1 MVQCPCWSSC
11 VQCSSQDPVP
21 KCSGALTFM
30 SAMPRSSIYTLM
42 LITSAH
48 SACGTCWQESA
59 PRSAPPSCWGAA
71 VGGEIC
77 AWTSMKFH
85 WYFILHIR
93 GLCGASSGQ
102 KAFAVRAGEV
112 HVCLCPC
119 GVSLLCA
126 DPCLYQQALA
136 VCGIWWLPTSWL
148 HTWAYGRDA
157 APCWQKCFGMWCMKR
172 ANRNVSVISCEER
185 QMWVYIKTSQRACWQ
200 GQGEGEVGVSVLL

>member
-1 MVQCPCWSSC
+1 MLRSSDFHVSHAQILHLHVNVNYQCPWCLWYM
-11 VQCSSQDPVP
+11 
-21 KCSGALTFM
+21 LTRI
-30 SAMPRSSIYTLM
+30 STEICTTKL
-42 LITSAH
+42 L
-48 SACGTCWQESA
+48 G
-59 PRSAPPSCWGAA
+59 GG
-71 VGGEIC
+71 GGEIC

-136 VCGIWWLPTSWL
+136 VCGIRWLPTSWL